1 MMKKSFIQISDC
13 HIDDD
18 KLVMGVDS
26 QTNLSAIVSMISQKN
41 YDALLISGDLAHS
54 GTLESYQKLKT
65 ILKPI
70 ETEIYVL
77 PGNHDDFSNLSQ
89 IFNQSYLC
97 NFIIGCW
104 EVITIDSVQVGKV
117 SGRLNVDHLHSL
129 SQQISSSRAKY
140 IVLCL
145 HHPPVSMQSDWDD
158 EMSLEN
164 PEDLFSVIDK
174 FDNIKAIMWGHAHQ
188 CSESNRNGVKLFSCP
203 STAVQYDGQPGIGYN
218 HYTLN
223 DDGEIYCKTQ
233 WQKNFLE
240 TYN

>member
-1 MMKKSFIQISDC
+1 MMKNSFIQISDC

-26 QTNLSAIVSMISQKN
+26 QTNLGAIVNTISKYY
-41 YDALLISGDLAHS
+41 YDALLISGDLTHN
-54 GTLESYQKLKT
+54 GTLESYQKLRK
-65 ILKPI
+65 ILNPI
-70 ETEIYVL
+70 ETKIYVL

-89 IFNQSYLC
+89 IFNQSSLC

-117 SGRLNVDHLHSL
+117 SGRLNDEQLHSL
-129 SQQISSSRAKY
+129 SQQISSSSAKY
-140 IVLCL
+140 IALCL

-164 PEDLFSVIDK
+164 PEDLFAVIDQ
-174 FDNIKAIMWGHAHQ
+174 FDNIKAVMWGHAHQ
-188 CSESNRNGVKLFSCP
+188 CSEFNRNGVKLFSCP
-203 STAVQYDGQPGIGYN
+203 STALQYNGQSGIGYN

-223 DDGEIYCKTQ
+223 EDGEIYCKTQ
-233 WQKNFLE
+233 WL
-240 TYN
+240 

>member
-1 MMKKSFIQISDC
+1 MTKSFIQISDS
-13 HIDDD
+13 HIDDN

-26 QTNLSAIVSMISQKN
+26 QANLSTIVSNISKH
-41 YDALLISGDLAHS
+41 YYEALLISGDLAHN
-54 GTLESYQKLKT
+54 GTLKSYQKLRK
-65 ILKPI
+65 ILNPI
-70 ETEIYVL
+70 EAKIYVL
-77 PGNHDDFSNLSQ
+77 PGNHDDLSNLSQ
-89 IFNQSYLC
+89 IFNQSSLC

-117 SGRLNVDHLHSL
+117 SGRLNDEQLNSL
-129 SQQISSSRAKY
+129 SQQISSSSAKY
-140 IVLCL
+140 IALCL

-164 PEDLFSVIDK
+164 PEDLFAVIDQ

-203 STAVQYDGQPGIGYN
+203 STALQYDGQPGIGYN

-233 WQKNFLE
+233 WLE
-240 TYN
+240 YYLDRYN

>member
-1 MMKKSFIQISDC
+1 MTKSFIQISDS
-13 HIDDD
+13 HIDDN

-26 QTNLSAIVSMISQKN
+26 QANLSTIVSTISKHN
-41 YDALLISGDLAHS
+41 FDALLISGDLAHN
-54 GTLESYQKLKT
+54 GTFESYQKLQK
-65 ILKPI
+65 ILNPI
-70 ETEIYVL
+70 EAKIYVL
-77 PGNHDDFSNLSQ
+77 PGNHDDLSNLSQ
-89 IFNQSYLC
+89 IFNQSSLC

-117 SGRLNVDHLHSL
+117 SGRLNDEQLHSL
-129 SQQISSSRAKY
+129 SQQISSSSAKY
-140 IVLCL
+140 IALCL

-164 PEDLFSVIDK
+164 PEDLFTVIDQ

-188 CSESNRNGVKLFSCP
+188 CSESNRNGVKLFSCH
-203 STAVQYDGQPGIGYN
+203 STALQFDGQPGIGYN

-233 WQKNFLE
+233 WL
-240 TYN
+240 